1 MPQPHRTR
9 KLRRIKVKL
18 PGGRIKIFY
27 RKRRPKIAHCAN
39 CKKQLHGIPRLI
51 PSEFKKL
58 PKSQRRPERIFSGQL
73 CPTCLKKELINK
85 FNTVNEKI
93 EVGRL
98 IVKTAGR
105 DSGKIGVI
113 IDIIDKNH
121 VLIDGQVRRKKCNIQ
136 HIEIL
141 DQKIKIKQKA
151 TTDNVI
157 KELKELKIDARK
169 TKSKPKKERPIR
181 QRKQKE
187 RTEEKPKKEKKVK
200 KEKKNER

>member
-1 MPQPHRTR
+1 M
-9 KLRRIKVKL
+9 
-18 PGGRIKIFY
+18 
-27 RKRRPKIAHCAN
+27 
-39 CKKQLHGIPRLI
+39 
-51 PSEFKKL
+51 
-58 PKSQRRPERIFSGQL
+58 
-73 CPTCLKKELINK
+73 
-85 FNTVNEKI
+85 